1 MKTFIFLTFLT
12 EILIFNFSASSQNGC
27 PNADFSFQDFTNW
40 QGFTGTYNACCP
52 TPGIV
57 PGRHTIMNVPGTDH
71 NTGNLLSILPP
82 GLSVGARL
90 GNQSVGAEA
99 ERLVYSFTIDSSNA
113 IFYYWYAVVLEDPSH
128 SQLEQPKFN
137 IELQTSG
144 SSVGLCG
151 SYYIVSGGSIPGFQS
166 FGSIRW
172 KDWALVGIDLSP
184 FIGQS
189 ISFEFTTYDC
199 AQSGHFGYA
208 YLSCGCMEKAFQINY
223 EQNFAT
229 LTAPEGFTYLWSPNG
244 DTSQSITAYYPIQDT
259 IYSCVVTSVT
269 GCTFTLNTS
278 TQINPNII
286 TLNKSNVY
294 PNPTNNK
301 FFIKIP
307 ETNNSLSYS
316 YTLYGVNNQV
326 VIENKGKGNE
336 LEINTSNIAKGNYI
350 LIIQTS
356 TRKKYKSKIIVN

>member
-1 MKTFIFLTFLT
+1 
-12 EILIFNFSASSQNGC
+12 
-27 PNADFSFQDFTNW
+27 
-40 QGFTGTYNACCP
+40 
-52 TPGIV
+52 
-57 PGRHTIMNVPGTDH
+57 MNVPGTDH

-90 GNQSVGAEA
+90 GNESVGAEA
-99 ERLVYSFTIDSSNA
+99 ERLRYEFIVDTSNA
-113 IFYYWYAVVLEDPSH
+113 LFFYRYAVVFEDPSH
-128 SQLEQPKFN
+128 TPTEQPKFDIN
-137 IELQTSG
+137 VIAD

-151 SYYIVSGGSIPGFQS
+151 EYHVVSGGSIPGFQS
-166 FGSIRW
+166 YGTTRW
-172 KDWALVGIDLSP
+172 KDWTTVGIDLSQY
-184 FIGQS
+184 IGQTVA
-189 ISFEFTTYDC
+189 IEYTTYDC
-199 AQSGHFGYA
+199 SQSGHFGYA
-208 YLSCGCMEKAFQINY
+208 YLSCGCMEKAIQINY
-223 EQNFAT
+223 SQNFAT
-229 LTAPEGFTYLWSPNG
+229 LTATEGFTYLWSHNG
-244 DTSQSITAYYPIQDT
+244 DTTQSITVYYPIQDSI
-259 IYSCVVTSVT
+259 IYSCVVTSFT
-269 GCTFTLNTS
+269 GCTFTLSTTLS

>member
-1 MKTFIFLTFLT
+1 MGIFIF
-12 EILIFNFSASSQNGC
+12 SYSVYSQNGC

-40 QGFTGTYNACCP
+40 QGFTGTYDSCCY

-71 NTGNLLSILPP
+71 NTDNMLSILPP